1 MAKLHSEDLE
11 RNINKYI
18 YRLRGGYNIKAM
30 QWHVLGVFSWNSGH
44 LKEKQ
49 NHTQLNKLIC
59 TWTKKKSLGFMHP
72 QNLTAISLAWAGHA
86 TLHSGTGPSRPCQT
100 PCITSTVFF
109 LAVRKQTN
117 CPHSKLQQSSGTTL
131 LEHSYSLYSPSTVSA
146 MLKVASKKGITIP
159 WRVVR
164 WHSWRWGKMKQND

>member
-49 NHTQLNKLIC
+49 NHTQLNKLIIC
-59 TWTKKKSLGFMHP
+59 TWTNKKSLGFMHP

-109 LAVRKQTN
+109 SCQKPDKLPPQQTAAEQWYN
-117 CPHSKLQQSSGTTL
+117 LIGALLQLIFLQ
-131 LEHSYSLYSPSTVSA
+131 YSQCNA
-146 MLKVASKKGITIP
+146 QGCF
-159 WRVVR
+159 
-164 WHSWRWGKMKQND
+164 